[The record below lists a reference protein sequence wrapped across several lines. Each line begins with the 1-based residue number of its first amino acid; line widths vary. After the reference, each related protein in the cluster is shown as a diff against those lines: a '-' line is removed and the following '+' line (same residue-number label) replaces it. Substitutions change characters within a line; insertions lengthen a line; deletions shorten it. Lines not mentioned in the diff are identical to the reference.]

1 MTVSTNNVS
10 SNRSVFGYI
19 YCCCTCCLMVA
30 LLLQSLFSLLQRNW
44 KLLLRSLL
52 AHQYVVG
59 TYHTLHTLALL
70 YPLFIDSLQVTMK
83 TNLLAA
89 SRNS

>member
-1 MTVSTNNVS
+1 MKVSTNNVS

-70 YPLFIDSLQVTMK
+70 YVTV
-83 TNLLAA
+83 T
-89 SRNS
+89 